1 MPLRLVVA
9 EDHQVVRQ
17 GLAALLKQEGFEVIG
32 EASDGREAVKVCH
45 DRPPDVAVLD
55 ISMPMLN
62 GIDAAREIIRDN
74 PRTKAVLLTQHSEDH
89 FVLDALRAG
98 IRGYVMKQKAA
109 AELITAI
116 REVCNGGVYLS
127 PGISKTVVQAFL
139 NNRQLPEEPLT
150 PREREV
156 LQLIAEGKTAKE
168 IGVLLGVS
176 TKTVEKHRENIME
189 KLDIHEVAGL
199 VRYAITRGLIQA
211 QRGA

>member
-1 MPLRLVVA
+1 MALRLIVA

-17 GLAALLKQEGFEVIG
+17 GLAALLQQEGFDIIG
-32 EASDGREAVKVCH
+32 EASDGREAVKVCR
-45 DRPPDVAVLD
+45 DRSPDVAILD

-62 GIDAAREIIRDN
+62 GIDAAREIIKEN
-74 PRTKAVLLTQHSEDH
+74 PRIKTVLLTQHTEDH

-127 PGISKTVVQAFL
+127 PGISKTVVQAYL
-139 NNRQLPEEPLT
+139 TNRQLPDEPLT

-156 LQLIAEGKTAKE
+156 LQLVAEGKTTKE
-168 IGVLLGVS
+168 IGTILGVS
-176 TKTVEKHRENIME
+176 TKTIEKHRENIME
-189 KLDIHEVAGL
+189 KLDIHEIAGL
-199 VRYAITRGLIQA
+199 VRYAIARGLV
-211 QRGA
+211 

>member
-17 GLAALLKQEGFEVIG
+17 GLAALLHQEGFEVIG
-32 EASDGREAVKVCH
+32 EASDGREAVKICRE
-45 DRPPDVAVLD
+45 RPPDVAILD

-62 GIDAAREIIRDN
+62 GIDAAREIIKEN
-74 PRTKAVLLTQHSEDH
+74 PRTKTVLLTQHSEDH

-116 REVCNGGVYLS
+116 KEVCNGGVYLS
-127 PGISKTVVQAFL
+127 PGISKTVVQAYL
-139 NNRQLPEEPLT
+139 SNRQLPEDPLT

-156 LQLIAEGKTAKE
+156 LQLVAEGKTAKE
-168 IGVLLGVS
+168 IGVILNVS
-176 TKTVEKHRENIME
+176 TKTIEKHRENIME

-199 VRYAITRGLIQA
+199 VRYAIGRGLV
-211 QRGA
+211 